1 VLDEGRF
8 ECSSNNT
15 KGEGRLQE
23 DFDAIAAAPDHYW
36 YFILL
41 FLKENALKAWR
52 KKDQLVIWTV

>member
-36 YFILL
+36 YFISL
-41 FLKENALKAWR
+41 FLKKNALNE
-52 KKDQLVIWTV
+52 